1 MHGKE
6 KGFGKQKGLLND
18 VCTHWLL
25 QELTAERDEGASM
38 IHQTTESGERL
49 YPNTAS
55 EGRDIIRQELR

>member
-1 MHGKE
+1 M
-6 KGFGKQKGLLND
+6 
-18 VCTHWLL
+18 L

-38 IHQTTESGERL
+38 IHQTVESGERL